1 MNGAKTNDNEY
12 ACEYTA
18 AAAAVAVGSMGVV
31 VVVRCSVFPNGW
43 SSNVQLDFCGMG
55 TREVSLQPTKSS
67 NFFVEEGIMS
77 SEMTRFFSWI
87 KDDSYRY

>member
-1 MNGAKTNDNEY
+1 MNGAKTNDNEF
-12 ACEYTA
+12 ACECTA
-18 AAAAVAVGSMGVV
+18 AAADAAAVGSMGVV

-67 NFFVEEGIMS
+67 NFFVEEGIIS
-77 SEMTRFFSWI
+77 S
-87 KDDSYRY
+87 